1 MPHRNRI
8 VAYVFV
14 APAFALIALFVL
26 WPTASCVYTSIHA
39 TPLAGRDLGR
49 FIALGNYADL
59 LEDPAFARSVVNTVF
74 FTLLVV
80 PGQAGLA
87 LLLALWV
94 NKPGWSRRIM
104 RLCVFIPTAMSLTV
118 LSVVWKLL
126 YEPASATGAGLI
138 NGLLSGLALP
148 GQPFLTSTGQAM
160 PAIVVMSIWQGVG
173 LQMVILLAALQAVP
187 AQLYEASTL
196 DGAGRFR
203 RFWHVTLPGIAPTAA
218 LVVMITTILA
228 LKLFVQPFLMTRGGP
243 GGSTMSIVQYIY
255 EAAFYRRDLGL
266 ACAAGTL
273 FFIMVS
279 GVTGLLR
286 WLSAKAEAM
295 T

>member
-26 WPTASCVYTSIHA
+26 WPTASCVCTSMHTA
-39 TPLAGRDLGR
+39 PLTGRDPGR

-59 LEDPAFARSVVNTVF
+59 LDDPAFARSVVNTVF